1 VDQLLIAGVDS
12 VVGANL
18 AAHLADKYQV
28 LGTSGTALIS
38 IEGCETALTP
48 ADDAF
53 AVRQLMA
60 SRRPDRIIV
69 CQAAGDSAWNRAAGR
84 IATGAA
90 IESARNWARS
100 ASDLGI
106 PLTLIS
112 SDAVFTGPWMFHA
125 ESSDSSCL
133 SAQAR
138 SLRSL
143 EEWVRENCAKALVV
157 RTHAYGWSPLSDGTG
172 WIEGLVAAL
181 ESERPGIFD
190 CGPHATPILATDLA
204 EMLPAAWEADLSGVY
219 HIAGAERVNPHR
231 FVCALARVFDL
242 APPRASILAPAD
254 IAGTEFGQG
263 ETSLR
268 TRAFH
273 RAAGLPMPM
282 LVEGLQR
289 LLDQKNDGF
298 DRRFRGS
305 RRPTTSKV
313 A

>member
-1 VDQLLIAGVDS
+1 MEQLLVAGIDT

-18 AAHLADKYQV
+18 AAHLSDKYRV
-28 LGTSGTALIS
+28 LGISSAASVS
-38 IEGCETALTP
+38 IEGCETAVAP
-48 ADDAF
+48 SNDVH
-53 AVRQLMA
+53 AVRQVAA
-60 SRRPDRIIV
+60 SHRPDRIVLCEI
-69 CQAAGDSAWNRAAGR
+69 AGDSPWHQVGGR
-84 IATGAA
+84 IPHSAA
-90 IESARNWARS
+90 IDSARAWARS
-100 ASDLGI
+100 ANELGI

-125 ESSDSSCL
+125 EGSTSFCS

-138 SLRSL
+138 SLRALETWVL
-143 EEWVRENCAKALVV
+143 EECPAALVV
-157 RTHAYGWSPLSDGTG
+157 RTHAYGWSPLADGPG
-172 WIEGLVAAL
+172 WIEGIVAAL

-190 CGPHATPILATDLA
+190 CAPHGTPILATDLA
-204 EMLPAAWEADLSGVY
+204 EIVPQAWAAELSGIY

-242 APPRASILAPAD
+242 APPRATILAPAE
-254 IAGTEFGQG
+254 AVGSAFGQG

-268 TRAFH
+268 SDAIH
-273 RAAGLPMPM
+273 RALGVPLPM

-289 LLDQKNDGF
+289 LREQKGDGY

-305 RRPTTSKV
+305 RRLTASKV